1 MPRTTKKIDAPGIT
15 VKPKSTRRVAD
26 RATRA
31 GVTSNDIAR
40 LAYQI
45 YEARGRTHGAHLDD
59 WLEAERQLLNRA

>member
-1 MPRTTKKIDAPGIT
+1 
-15 VKPKSTRRVAD
+15 VAD

-45 YEARGRTHGAHLDD
+45 YEARGRTDGAHLDD